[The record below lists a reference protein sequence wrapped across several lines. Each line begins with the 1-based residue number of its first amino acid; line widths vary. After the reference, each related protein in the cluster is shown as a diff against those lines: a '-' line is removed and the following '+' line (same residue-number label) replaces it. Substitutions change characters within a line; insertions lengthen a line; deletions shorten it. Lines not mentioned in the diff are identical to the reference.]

1 MRQQHTELIFIE
13 EGFRIKLFKK
23 VLAAALAGVLAL
35 SVLTGCNNSNSV
47 ATVKMLDAL
56 NDWAK
61 VYGVDTTFEKGNKE
75 LQEQVN
81 ALVKTVDE
89 VGKGIDFGDAKD
101 FDDVYNAIMKDKA
114 ARLKL
119 GAWAAKFTQA
129 NVGDGSPLYE
139 CGFADISAT
148 LSASSNK
155 NIYYAGQL
163 MTSIGPINAPDTEWD
178 NGEPN
183 WTVGDKSYVA
193 VATGEVGGK
202 KYMIA
207 LFQTTAV
214 TNPKYQPGDNGM
226 GEGASKD

>member
-1 MRQQHTELIFIE
+1 M
-13 EGFRIKLFKK
+13 KLFKK

-89 VGKGIDFGDAKD
+89 VGKG

-139 CGFADISAT
+139 CGFADISVA

-183 WTVGDKSYVA
+183 WTVGHKSYVA

-214 TNPKYQPGDNGM
+214 TNPEYNKG
-226 GEGASKD
+226 

>member
-1 MRQQHTELIFIE
+1 M
-13 EGFRIKLFKK
+13 KLFKK

-35 SVLTGCNNSNSV
+35 SVLTGCNNSA
-47 ATVKMLDAL
+47 ATVTMVDAL
-56 NDWAK
+56 NDWSK
-61 VYGVDTTFEKGNKE
+61 FYGEDVTFEKGNKE

-81 ALVKTVDE
+81 ALVKIVDE
-89 VGKGIDFGDAKD
+89 AGKDIDFKDAKNIY
-101 FDDVYNAIMKDKA
+101 DVYEAIRDDKA
-114 ARLKL
+114 AGLKL
-119 GAWAAKFTQA
+119 KEWAKQFTKAKIDDKA
-129 NVGDGSPLYE
+129 SPLYE

-148 LSASSNK
+148 LSASSSK

-163 MTSIGPINAPDTEWD
+163 MTSIGPINAPDTKWD

>member
-1 MRQQHTELIFIE
+1 M
-13 EGFRIKLFKK
+13 KLFKK
-23 VLAAALAGVLAL
+23 VLAAALAGGLAL

-61 VYGVDTTFEKGNKE
+61 VYGVDTTFEKGDEK
-75 LQEQVN
+75 LQAQVE
-81 ALVKTVDE
+81 ALVKIVDE
-89 VGKGIDFGDAKD
+89 AGKKIDFKDAKD
-101 FDDVYNAIMKDKA
+101 FDDVRRKVMENDA
-114 ARLKL
+114 AWLKL
-119 GAWAAKFTQA
+119 KDWAKQFTKA
-129 NVGDGSPLYE
+129 NIGDGSPLYE

>member
-1 MRQQHTELIFIE
+1 M
-13 EGFRIKLFKK
+13 KLFKK

-35 SVLTGCNNSNSV
+35 SVLTGCNNSNSA

-56 NDWAK
+56 NDWSK
-61 VYGVDTTFEKGNKE
+61 VYGEDVTFEKGNKE

-101 FDDVYNAIMKDKA
+101 FDDVYNTVMQNET
-114 ARLKL
+114 ARQKL
-119 GAWAAKFTQA
+119 GDWAKQFTKA
-129 NVGDGSPLYE
+129 NIGDDSPLYQY
-139 CGFADISAT
+139 GFADISAT
-148 LSASSNK
+148 LSASSSK
-155 NIYYAGQL
+155 NIYYAEQL

-202 KYMIA
+202 KYMVA
-207 LFQTTAV
+207 LFKTTAEK
-214 TNPKYQPGDNGM
+214 NPEYNSNQNPDKN
-226 GEGASKD
+226 

>member
-1 MRQQHTELIFIE
+1 M
-13 EGFRIKLFKK
+13 KLFKK

-56 NDWAK
+56 NDWAQ
-61 VYGVDTTFEKGNKE
+61 VYGEGITFEKGNE
-75 LQEQVN
+75 DLQNQVN
-81 ALVKTVDE
+81 ALVKIVDE
-89 VGKGIDFGDAKD
+89 VGKDIDFKDAKD
-101 FDDVYNAIMKDKA
+101 IYDIYNAFMENDA

-119 GAWAAKFTQA
+119 KDWATQFTKA
-129 NVGDGSPLYE
+129 NIGDGSPLYE
-139 CGFADISAT
+139 CGFADISVA

-214 TNPKYQPGDNGM
+214 TNPEYNKG
-226 GEGASKD
+226 

>member
-1 MRQQHTELIFIE
+1 M
-13 EGFRIKLFKK
+13 KLFKK

-101 FDDVYNAIMKDKA
+101 FDDVYNTVMQNET
-114 ARLKL
+114 ARQKL
-119 GAWAAKFTQA
+119 GDWAKQFTKA
-129 NVGDGSPLYE
+129 NIGDGSPLYQY
-139 CGFADISAT
+139 GFADISAT
-148 LSASSNK
+148 LSASSSK
-155 NIYYAGQL
+155 NIYYAEQL
-163 MTSIGPINAPDTEWD
+163 SMTSQYINDPDTH
-178 NGEPN
+178 GEPN
-183 WTVGDKSYVA
+183 WINGDKYYVA

-202 KYMIA
+202 KYMVA
-207 LFQTTAV
+207 LFKTTAEK
-214 TNPKYQPGDNGM
+214 NPDYKPGKN
-226 GEGASKD
+226 

>member
-1 MRQQHTELIFIE
+1 M
-13 EGFRIKLFKK
+13 
-23 VLAAALAGVLAL
+23 
-35 SVLTGCNNSNSV
+35 
-47 ATVKMLDAL
+47 
-56 NDWAK
+56 
-61 VYGVDTTFEKGNKE
+61 DTTFEKGNKE

-139 CGFADISAT
+139 CGFADISVA

-214 TNPKYQPGDNGM
+214 TNPEYNKG
-226 GEGASKD
+226 